1 MSLAARLK
9 LKKLATL
16 QEAAAAAAI
25 AREQVAEAARQKR
38 DSRLKQPFDQANP
51 VLPET
56 PAAPAPGG
64 SPAARMKQEKLARLA
79 IERDGNACLAPERS
93 RDGEGAS
100 EYELLLA
107 SLGEDEA
114 SLKAISSTERK
125 EEAKRHLIEKYSPHV
140 DATLAAAIET
150 GTGVQ
155 DEIVAMM
162 LIWRFDIGDWDRGLD
177 IAEHMLRH
185 GLRLPSIKNF
195 LRSPATI
202 ICENAAEAG
211 LRAAGADKDFDV
223 AILQRASQLT
233 ADHDMPD
240 QVRAKMAKAIA
251 LHLIRQAEA
260 ADENPET
267 ATAGAAHAARAQALD
282 HLRRALELDKN
293 SGVKKQI
300 ERMESWLKKHA
311 TASGADSSGD
321 GEDASADTTSDGD
334 DNEPDPAAD
343 TQE

>member
-9 LKKLATL
+9 LKKMEAL
-16 QEAAAAAAI
+16 QAAEKAAAAA
-25 AREQVAEAARQKR
+25 REQLAEAARQKR
-38 DSRLKQPFDQANP
+38 DTRLNQPFDSAGTATLPAPALAVTSGSPAQRLKQ
-51 VLPET
+51 
-56 PAAPAPGG
+56 
-64 SPAARMKQEKLARLA
+64 EKIARLA
-79 IERDGNACLAPERS
+79 IENEGAAGLAPERS

-107 SLGEDEA
+107 SLGEDEVA
-114 SLKAISSTERK
+114 LKSIQGNERK
-125 EEAKRHLIEKYSPHV
+125 EEAKRHLIDKYTPHV

-155 DEIVAMM
+155 DEILAMM
-162 LIWRFDIGDWDRGLD
+162 MIWRFDIGDWPRGLD

-185 GLRLPSIKNF
+185 GLRLPSLKNF
-195 LRSPATI
+195 VRTPATI

-223 AILQRASQLT
+223 AILHRAAQLT

-240 QVRAKMAKAIA
+240 QVRAKMAKAIG

-260 ADENPET
+260 ADDNPET

-293 SGVKKQI
+293 AGVKKQI
-300 ERMESWLKKHA
+300 ERVESWLKKHA
-311 TASGADSSGD
+311 SPVNEQADAAAGD
-321 GEDASADTTSDGD
+321 
-334 DNEPDPAAD
+334 DPAAN
-343 TQE
+343 